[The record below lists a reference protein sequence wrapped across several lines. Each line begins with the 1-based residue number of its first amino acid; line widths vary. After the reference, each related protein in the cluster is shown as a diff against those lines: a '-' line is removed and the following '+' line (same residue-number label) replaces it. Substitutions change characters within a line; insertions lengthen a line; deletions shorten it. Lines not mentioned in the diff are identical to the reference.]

1 MITYIG
7 LYHPWRGGTNPDFDA
22 FSANIL
28 ELKRGNMVEHFAD
41 MLCRYVDASTLDVV
55 CIVPSHC
62 ANGDG
67 NGIRHVASSLSK
79 RLGLCDACRC
89 LHRHTT
95 INKLAN
101 GGCRNVDVHLRS
113 IMVCDASAIRN
124 KRVLLLDDVTTTG
137 NSLYAC
143 RELLL
148 TAGAATVVC
157 FALAQTA

>member
-28 ELKRGNMVEHFAD
+28 ELKRCGLVDHFAD

-62 ANGDG
+62 ASGDG
-67 NGIRHVASSLSK
+67 NGIRRVASLLSQK
-79 RLGLCDACRC
+79 LDLRDACHC

-101 GGCRNVDVHLRS
+101 GGCRSVNVHLRS
-113 IMVCDASAIRN
+113 IMVRDAAAIRN
-124 KRVLLLDDVTTTG
+124 QRVLLLDDVTTTG
-137 NSLYAC
+137 NSLHAC
-143 RELLL
+143 RDLLL
-148 TAGAATVVC
+148 ASGAATVVC